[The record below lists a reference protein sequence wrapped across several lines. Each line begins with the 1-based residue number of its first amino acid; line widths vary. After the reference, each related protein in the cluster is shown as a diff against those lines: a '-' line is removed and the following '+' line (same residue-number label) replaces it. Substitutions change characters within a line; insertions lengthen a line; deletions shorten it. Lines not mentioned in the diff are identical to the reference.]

1 MVNSVYSSNAGYLI
15 HKNLMGTRE
24 RQEREREI
32 VRRAIVDAAR
42 ELFVAEGYGKVSLR
56 KIAERIEYSPA
67 AIYSYFPGKDDIF
80 YALAEEGFR
89 LLCDDLPKDK
99 EDEADP
105 LTFVRRALHGLYHF
119 SQAHPEYYALMF
131 LDRAVPTLKGAAD
144 RIPLFADMV
153 VRMQKAMRQ
162 CIDEGIFPGAT
173 DPIAV
178 FDVLKTAVHGAAT
191 ATVCGRLRPGVNG
204 DALAHDI
211 IEITIAGLRSGVSL
225 SFQSTCGFTER
236 AETPSSVAAAGTEPV
251 ESSQS

>member
-1 MVNSVYSSNAGYLI
+1 
-15 HKNLMGTRE
+15 MGTRE

-42 ELFVAEGYGKVSLR
+42 ELFVAEGFAKVSMR

-89 LLCDDLPKDK
+89 LLCDGLPQEQETD
-99 EDEADP
+99 A
-105 LTFVRRALHGLYHF
+105 LNIVRRGLHGLYRF

-144 RIPLFADMV
+144 RIPKFASMV
-153 VRMQKAMRQ
+153 DRMHSAMRR
-162 CIDEGIFPGAT
+162 CIDEGVFPGAT

-191 ATVCGRLRPGVNG
+191 ATVCGRLRPGVQG
-204 DALAHDI
+204 EALAHDL
-211 IEITIAGLRSGVSL
+211 IEITIAGLRSGVPLTFVPSG
-225 SFQSTCGFTER
+225 SF
-236 AETPSSVAAAGTEPV
+236 AECPATASAVAGTEPEPV
-251 ESSQS
+251 ESSPS

>member
-1 MVNSVYSSNAGYLI
+1 
-15 HKNLMGTRE
+15 MGTRE

-42 ELFVAEGYGKVSLR
+42 ELFVADGFGKVSMR

-89 LLCDDLPKDK
+89 LLCDGLPKEGFSLEAEK
-99 EDEADP
+99 EADP
-105 LTFVRRALHGLYHF
+105 LATVRRALNGLYRF

-131 LDRAVPTLKGAAD
+131 LDREVPNLKVVAE
-144 RIPLFADMV
+144 RFPLFAEMMRHMV
-153 VRMQKAMRQ
+153 KTMRR

-173 DPIAV
+173 DPMAV

-191 ATVCGRLRPGVNG
+191 ATVCGRLRPGVKG
-204 DALAHDI
+204 EALAHDL
-211 IEITIAGLRSGVSL
+211 IEITIAGLRSGVPL
-225 SFQSTCGFTER
+225 TFAANCSFEEF
-236 AETPSSVAAAGTEPV
+236 AAAAPSAVAGTEPV
-251 ESSQS
+251 ES

>member
-1 MVNSVYSSNAGYLI
+1 
-15 HKNLMGTRE
+15 MGTRE

-42 ELFVAEGYGKVSLR
+42 ELFVAEGYGKVSMR

-67 AIYSYFPGKDDIF
+67 AIYSYFPSKDDIF

-89 LLCDDLPKDK
+89 LLCDGLP
-99 EDEADP
+99 EGEEPDP
-105 LTFVRRALHGLYHF
+105 LAVVRRALNSLYRF

-131 LDRAVPTLKGAAD
+131 LDRAVPTLKGAAE
-144 RIPLFADMV
+144 RIPLFAEMV
-153 VRMQKAMRQ
+153 KRMQNAMRR
-162 CIDEGIFPGAT
+162 CIDEGVFPGAT

-191 ATVCGRLRPGVNG
+191 ATVCGRLRPGEKG

-211 IEITIAGLRSGVSL
+211 IEITIAGLRSGVPL
-225 SFQSTCGFTER
+225 SFRHSCSFE
-236 AETPSSVAAAGTEPV
+236 EFAATVPAATAGTEPV
-251 ESSQS
+251 ES

>member
-1 MVNSVYSSNAGYLI
+1 
-15 HKNLMGTRE
+15 MGTRE

-42 ELFVAEGYGKVSLR
+42 ELFVAEGFGKVSVR

-67 AIYSYFPGKDDIF
+67 AIYSYFPSKDDIF

-89 LLCDDLPKDK
+89 LLCDGFSKWEEEP
-99 EDEADP
+99 DP
-105 LTFVRRALHGLYHF
+105 LTVVRRALNGLYRF

-131 LDRAVPTLKGAAD
+131 LDREVPSLKGAAE
-144 RIPLFADMV
+144 RIPFFADMV
-153 VRMQKAMRQ
+153 GRMRNAMRR

-191 ATVCGRLRPGVNG
+191 ATVCGRLRPGEKG
-204 DALAHDI
+204 EALAHDI
-211 IEITIAGLRSGVSL
+211 IEITIAGLRSGVPL
-225 SFQSTCGFTER
+225 SFQHTCSFGELAATV
-236 AETPSSVAAAGTEPV
+236 PAAAVTEPV
-251 ESSQS
+251 ES

>member
-1 MVNSVYSSNAGYLI
+1 
-15 HKNLMGTRE
+15 MGTRE

-42 ELFVAEGYGKVSLR
+42 ELFVAEGFGKVSMR

-89 LLCDDLPKDK
+89 LLCDGLPKD
-99 EDEADP
+99 EETDP
-105 LTFVRRALHGLYHF
+105 LTIIRRALHGLYRF

-131 LDRAVPTLKGAAD
+131 LDREVPTLKGAAE
-144 RIPLFADMV
+144 RIPLFAEMV
-153 VRMQKAMRQ
+153 GQMRKTMRR

-191 ATVCGRLRPGVNG
+191 ATVCGRLRPGEKG
-204 DALAHDI
+204 EALAHDL
-211 IEITIAGLRSGVSL
+211 IEITIAGLRSGVTL
-225 SFQSTCGFTER
+225 SFQHTCNFGEL
-236 AETPSSVAAAGTEPV
+236 AASAPAAAGTEPV
-251 ESSQS
+251 ES

>member
-1 MVNSVYSSNAGYLI
+1 
-15 HKNLMGTRE
+15 MGTRE

-42 ELFVAEGYGKVSLR
+42 ELFVAEGFGKVSIR

-89 LLCDDLPKDK
+89 LLCDGLPKDPK
-99 EDEADP
+99 DDEIDP
-105 LTFVRRALHGLYHF
+105 LTIVRHALKGLYRF

-131 LDRAVPTLKGAAD
+131 LDREVPSLKGAAE
-144 RIPLFADMV
+144 RIPLFAEMV
-153 VRMQKAMRQ
+153 GHMRRAMRR

-173 DPIAV
+173 DPTAV

-191 ATVCGRLRPGVNG
+191 ATVCGRLRPGENG
-204 DALAHDI
+204 EALAHDL
-211 IEITIAGLRSGVSL
+211 IEITIAGLRSGVPI
-225 SFQSTCGFTER
+225 SFQHTCGFGEPT
-236 AETPSSVAAAGTEPV
+236 ATASAATAGTEPV
-251 ESSQS
+251 ES

>member
-1 MVNSVYSSNAGYLI
+1 
-15 HKNLMGTRE
+15 MGTRE

-42 ELFVAEGYGKVSLR
+42 ELFVAEGFGKVSIR
-56 KIAERIEYSPA
+56 KVAERIEYSPA

-89 LLCDDLPKDK
+89 LLCDGMPKS
-99 EDEADP
+99 EGEADP
-105 LTFVRRALHGLYHF
+105 LSTIRRALHGLYRF

-131 LDRAVPTLKGAAD
+131 LDREVPTLKGAAE
-144 RIPLFADMV
+144 RIPLFAEMV
-153 VRMQKAMRQ
+153 QHMHTTMRR

-191 ATVCGRLRPGVNG
+191 ATVCGRLRPGVRG
-204 DALAHDI
+204 EALAHDL
-211 IEITIAGLRSGVSL
+211 IEITIAGLRSGVPL
-225 SFQSTCGFTER
+225 TFTSNCRFEEFT
-236 AETPSSVAAAGTEPV
+236 APVSAAAGTEPV
-251 ESSQS
+251 ES

>member
-1 MVNSVYSSNAGYLI
+1 
-15 HKNLMGTRE
+15 MGTRE

-42 ELFVAEGYGKVSLR
+42 ELFVAEGYGKVSIR

-67 AIYSYFPGKDDIF
+67 AIYSYFPSKDDIF

-89 LLCDDLPKDK
+89 LLCDGFPA
-99 EDEADP
+99 EEETDP
-105 LTFVRRALHGLYHF
+105 LAFVRRALHGLYRF

-131 LDRAVPTLKGAAD
+131 LDRAVPTLKGAAE
-144 RIPLFADMV
+144 RIPLFAGMV
-153 VRMQKAMRQ
+153 ERMHKAMRR

-191 ATVCGRLRPGVNG
+191 ATVCGRLRPGVKG
-204 DALAHDI
+204 EALAHDL
-211 IEITIAGLRSGVSL
+211 IEITIAGLRSGVPL
-225 SFQSTCGFTER
+225 SFQANCSFGEFT
-236 AETPSSVAAAGTEPV
+236 ATASAAAGTEPV
-251 ESSQS
+251 ES

>member
-1 MVNSVYSSNAGYLI
+1 
-15 HKNLMGTRE
+15 MGTRE

-42 ELFVAEGYGKVSLR
+42 ELFVAEGFGKVSMR

-89 LLCDDLPKDK
+89 LLCDGLPKDPK
-99 EDEADP
+99 DEESDP
-105 LTFVRRALHGLYHF
+105 LALVRHALKGLYRF

-131 LDRAVPTLKGAAD
+131 LDREVPSLKGAAE
-144 RIPLFADMV
+144 RIPLFAEMV
-153 VRMQKAMRQ
+153 GHMRKAMRR

-191 ATVCGRLRPGVNG
+191 ATVCGRLRPGENG
-204 DALAHDI
+204 EALAHDL
-211 IEITIAGLRSGVSL
+211 IEITIAGLRSGVPL
-225 SFQSTCGFTER
+225 SFQHTCSFGELAAT
-236 AETPSSVAAAGTEPV
+236 APAAAAGTEPV
-251 ESSQS
+251 ES

>member
-1 MVNSVYSSNAGYLI
+1 
-15 HKNLMGTRE
+15 MGTRE

-42 ELFVAEGYGKVSLR
+42 ELFVAEGYGKVSMR

-67 AIYSYFPGKDDIF
+67 AIYSYFPSKDDIF

-89 LLCDDLPKDK
+89 LLCDGLP
-99 EDEADP
+99 DEEEIDP
-105 LTFVRRALHGLYHF
+105 LTFIRRALNGLYRF

-131 LDRAVPTLKGAAD
+131 LDRAVPTLKGAAE
-144 RIPLFADMV
+144 RIPLFAEMV
-153 VRMQKAMRQ
+153 KRMRNTMRR

-191 ATVCGRLRPGVNG
+191 ATVCGRLRPGEKG
-204 DALAHDI
+204 DALAHDL
-211 IEITIAGLRSGVSL
+211 IEITIAGLRSGVPL
-225 SFQSTCGFTER
+225 SFQHTCSFDEL
-236 AETPSSVAAAGTEPV
+236 AATAPAATAGTEPV
-251 ESSQS
+251 ES

>member
-1 MVNSVYSSNAGYLI
+1 
-15 HKNLMGTRE
+15 MGTKE

-42 ELFVAEGYGKVSLR
+42 ELFVAEGFGKVSVR

-67 AIYSYFPGKDDIF
+67 AIYSYFPSKDDIF

-89 LLCDDLPKDK
+89 LLCDRLPKMEK
-99 EDEADP
+99 TEDP
-105 LTFVRRALHGLYHF
+105 LALVRQALNGLYRF

-144 RIPLFADMV
+144 RIPLFAEMV
-153 VRMQKAMRQ
+153 HHMHVTMRR

-191 ATVCGRLRPGVNG
+191 ATVCGRLRPGVQG
-204 DALAHDI
+204 EALAHDL
-211 IEITIAGLRSGVSL
+211 IEITIAGLRAGVPL
-225 SFQSTCGFTER
+225 SFAANLSYEDCKAT
-236 AETPSSVAAAGTEPV
+236 APAAASKEPV
-251 ESSQS
+251 ES

>member
-1 MVNSVYSSNAGYLI
+1 
-15 HKNLMGTRE
+15 MGTRE

-42 ELFVAEGYGKVSLR
+42 ELFVAEGFGKVSVR

-67 AIYSYFPGKDDIF
+67 AIYSYFPSKDDIF

-89 LLCDDLPKDK
+89 LLCDGLPTQ
-99 EDEADP
+99 EEEAEADP
-105 LTFVRRALHGLYHF
+105 LVIVRRALNGLYRF

-131 LDRAVPTLKGAAD
+131 LDREVPTLKGAAD
-144 RIPLFADMV
+144 RIPLFAEMIQHMH
-153 VRMQKAMRQ
+153 RAMRR

-191 ATVCGRLRPGVNG
+191 ATVCGRLRPGVQG
-204 DALAHDI
+204 EALAHDL
-211 IEITIAGLRSGVSL
+211 IEITIAGLRTGVPL
-225 SFQSTCGFTER
+225 SFSANCRFEEFT
-236 AETPSSVAAAGTEPV
+236 ASASAAAGTEPV
-251 ESSQS
+251 ES